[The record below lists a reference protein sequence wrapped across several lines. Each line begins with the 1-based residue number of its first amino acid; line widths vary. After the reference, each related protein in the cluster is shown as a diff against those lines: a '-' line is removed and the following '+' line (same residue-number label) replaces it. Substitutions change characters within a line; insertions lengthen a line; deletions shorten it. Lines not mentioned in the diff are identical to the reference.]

1 MPRPMHLAAHFP
13 GVNNT
18 TVWAD
23 PRSRSQI
30 DFSSFE
36 QLARTAERGSST
48 SSSSRKGCG
57 CASTTAVSTTS
68 TWSAGPS
75 R

>member
-1 MPRPMHLAAHFP
+1 MHLAAHFP

-36 QLARTAERGSST
+36 QLARTAERG
-48 SSSSRKGCG
+48 KFDFFFL
-57 CASTTAVSTTS
+57 A
-68 TWSAGPS
+68 AGL